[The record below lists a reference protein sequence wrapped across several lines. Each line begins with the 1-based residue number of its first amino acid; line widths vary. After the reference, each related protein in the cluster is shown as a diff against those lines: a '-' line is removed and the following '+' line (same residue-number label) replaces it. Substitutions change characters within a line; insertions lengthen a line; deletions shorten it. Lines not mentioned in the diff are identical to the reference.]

1 MKIFIVFIHV
11 VLGLMLVFYS
21 VNDQLYLYQA
31 TQNPSSYYP
40 SYSTNS
46 SVQDFVQ
53 EIRSSLPQR
62 IAITI
67 LGIIL
72 GLFSII
78 GSMAFRK
85 NKRWAILT
93 LPLLPLALSLW
104 FVYQVYS
111 APPEAVAWTGGI
123 IMLVALILFALFILE
138 ILYIKLR
145 KQTPILHT

>member
-1 MKIFIVFIHV
+1 
-11 VLGLMLVFYS
+11 
-21 VNDQLYLYQA
+21 
-31 TQNPSSYYP
+31 
-40 SYSTNS
+40 
-46 SVQDFVQ
+46 
-53 EIRSSLPQR
+53 
-62 IAITI
+62 
-67 LGIIL
+67 
-72 GLFSII
+72 
-78 GSMAFRK
+78 MAFRK